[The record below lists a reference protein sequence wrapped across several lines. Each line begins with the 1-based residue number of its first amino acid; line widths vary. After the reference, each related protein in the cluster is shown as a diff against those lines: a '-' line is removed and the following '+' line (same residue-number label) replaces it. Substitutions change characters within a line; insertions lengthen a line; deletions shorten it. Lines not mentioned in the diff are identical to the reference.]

1 MSVWQRAMVYLGLVD
16 EPEETEELPER
27 FEPEPAEVP
36 ADPVVGE
43 NVTPL
48 YVPEP
53 GAPHVRAMKGVSQ
66 IHVGLAML
74 EHFDDVEGVGR
85 RYQAG
90 QPVVF
95 DTSRLDDVTARRVV
109 DFLSGM
115 TYALRGRVTRVTPRA
130 FLVKPLDV
138 EIPASERE
146 RLAAEGY
153 PIGGGFSS

>member
-1 MSVWQRAMVYLGLVD
+1 M
-16 EPEETEELPER
+16 T
-27 FEPEPAEVP
+27 
-36 ADPVVGE
+36 
-43 NVTPL
+43 
-48 YVPEP
+48 
-53 GAPHVRAMKGVSQ
+53 GVAQ
-66 IHVGLAML
+66 IHVGLARL

-95 DTSRLDDVTARRVV
+95 DVAALDDVTARRVV

-115 TYALRGRVTRVTPRA
+115 TYALRGRVTRITPTA

-138 EIPASERE
+138 EIPAAERD

-153 PIGGGFSS
+153 PIGGGFAS

>member
-1 MSVWQRAMVYLGLVD
+1 MVYLGLVD

-27 FEPEPAEVP
+27 FGKEPVDVAAAGV
-36 ADPVVGE
+36 DGDE

-66 IHVGLAML
+66 VHVGLAML

-95 DTSRLDDVTARRVV
+95 DTSRLDAVTARRVV

-138 EIPASERE
+138 EIPAIERE